1 MFASFPD
8 RFFLWS
14 TAGYQQI
21 PGLHSSLCQSGRKE
35 YLWCLSQRKESCLP
49 LKTQELS
56 LSGFHT
62 ISEPIYRQEIGIL
75 SFLLGLPTVWSG
87 VIHTP
92 IPKLSMGKGGSLT
105 GSQKVANG
113 SWEATNQCS
122 PPPSLLSFLILT
134 FFSSL
139 LYGKFCPRAEAKHM
153 GTYFLP
159 LRPFKAGQGV
169 ISESNNYTN
178 GHMLVIPRW
187 EYRGRPWTVLLT
199 WGGHRKLFRTVK
211 MWAD

>member
-14 TAGYQQI
+14 TAGCQQI
-21 PGLHSSLCQSGRKE
+21 PGLHSSLCQSGREE
-35 YLWCLSQRKESCLP
+35 YLWCLSQRKEACLP

-92 IPKLSMGKGGSLT
+92 IPKLSMGKGGSLM

-113 SWEATNQCS
+113 SWEATNVHHLLPFFPFLFS
-122 PPPSLLSFLILT
+122 PSFLLSSMANSMPGQRLNTWEHI
-134 FFSSL
+134 SCPWGPSRQ
-139 LYGKFCPRAEAKHM
+139 GKE
-153 GTYFLP
+153 
-159 LRPFKAGQGV
+159 
-169 ISESNNYTN
+169 
-178 GHMLVIPRW
+178 W
-187 EYRGRPWTVLLT
+187 
-199 WGGHRKLFRTVK
+199 
-211 MWAD
+211 